1 MMVQSLNLV
10 LFILEKMEWQIKFFI
25 DNLFEDLKNLYMKAL
40 EIDPTD
46 VEANFNLGLL
56 YL

>member
-1 MMVQSLNLV
+1 MAAINNEALP
-10 LFILEKMEWQIKFFI
+10 

-40 EIDPTD
+40 EIDQTD